1 MRINL
6 NQTEIYQALREYVE
20 TQGIPLSGKSVEV
33 TLIAGRGANGHKAA
47 VAISKL
53 QDEIANDAVEVA
65 PASTANEE
73 EQAIPFDF
81 DGEDEN

>member
-6 NQTEIYQALREYVE
+6 NQNEIYQALREYVE

-53 QDEIANDAVEVA
+53 QDDDAPEVVEA
-65 PASTANEE
+65 TPASDAEE

-81 DGEDEN
+81 AEEAGD

>member
-6 NQTEIYQALREYVE
+6 NQNEIFQALREYVE
-20 TQGIPLSGKSVEV
+20 TQGIPLAGKSVEV

-53 QDEIANDAVEVA
+53 QDEPAPEVA
-65 PASTANEE
+65 EDDTPTAPAEE
-73 EQAIPFDF
+73 EQEIAFNF
-81 DGEDEN
+81 DGED